1 MYEVFKA
8 AINDGNYKLEGM
20 LDRIHLYAAKGK
32 ITMDEMTELETL
44 ARENA
49 TVKGEVDVFE
59 KLMELEERI
68 RKLEGEGTSVPAED
82 YPEYIA
88 GKWYYRDDKCGFN
101 GENFVCIAPD
111 GVVCTWSP
119 AEYPAYWERV

>member
-8 AINDGNYKLEGM
+8 AINDGNYKLDSM
-20 LDRIHLYAAKGK
+20 LDRIHLYVAKGK
-32 ITMDEMTELETL
+32 IGMDEMTELEAL
-44 ARENA
+44 AREKA

-68 RKLEGEGTSVPAED
+68 RVLEAGNTSGETED

-101 GENFVCIAPD
+101 GENYKCVAPA
-111 GVVCTWSP
+111 GAVCTWSP